1 MFALEEIKAMN
12 EAEDKKVNVQI
23 EQIKNTYMIFFDMY
37 MHALITK
44 KKLETITAMINI
56 DLERLGSDF
65 RY

>member
-12 EAEDKKVNVQI
+12 EAEDKKVNVQV
-23 EQIKNTYMIFFDMY
+23 ERIKNTYMIFFDMY
-37 MHALITK
+37 MHDLITK
-44 KKLETITAMINI
+44 KRLETITAMVNI

>member
-37 MHALITK
+37 MHDLITK
-44 KKLETITAMINI
+44 KRLETITAMVNI